1 MTASHF
7 PRIPANV
14 LKTILAGAA
23 LALLQACGGGGGGSS
38 SPDPTTPTSPTT
50 PTPPSITTYGSRT
63 LPGRLLV
70 NAPDGRAAR
79 LMDLSLGNQVSLPAS
94 TNASFD
100 VWSASQNGQTLVR
113 WTRDSGLN
121 SYPVAWFDAAT
132 LAARGTPQAVSSLLG
147 LSDLQLS
154 ADGKWALAQ
163 YGDNFQTDRRLTVF
177 DASNMSVQKQ
187 GSQLDGADIVGDPQA
202 WLPDGRYL
210 YLRAN
215 ELWVSSPTSTTS
227 ELVARLALPSNDAVD
242 NTSFVA
248 GQSSLAVS
256 PDGTRIAFTWRVKR
270 GNGMDTHI
278 FTARADGSDI
288 KQMTAVADTTDPLGY
303 AFGSPTWSPDG
314 QWLAFVL
321 YMNGATAAPVWP
333 QDSIGAAKVVGTTG
347 CAASPAYVLPASQA
361 QAQAFTW
368 PAVKQ
373 ELALKMLATTGG
385 GGEWVTTCSTLRWLP

>member
-1 MTASHF
+1 MTASMSL
-7 PRIPANV
+7 RIPANV

-23 LALLQACGGGGGGSS
+23 LALLQACGGGGSS
-38 SPDPTTPTSPTT
+38 SDPVTP
-50 PTPPSITTYGSRT
+50 PTPPTVPSISTYGSRT

-70 NAPDGRAAR
+70 NAPDGRGAR
-79 LMDLSLGNQVSLPAS
+79 LMNLATGNQVSLPAS

-113 WTRDSGLN
+113 WTRDTGLN
-121 SYPVAWFDAAT
+121 AYPVAWFDATT
-132 LAARGTPQAVSSLLG
+132 LAVRGTPQSVPSLLG
-147 LSDLQLS
+147 VSDLQLS
-154 ADGKWALAQ
+154 ADGKWVLAQ
-163 YGDNFQTDRRLTVF
+163 YGDNFQTNRRLTVF
-177 DASNMSVQKQ
+177 DAQSMSVQKT

-215 ELWVSSPTSTTS
+215 ELWVSSPTSATS
-227 ELVARLALPSNDAVD
+227 ERVASLALPSNDAVD
-242 NTSFVA
+242 NVSFVA

-278 FTARADGSDI
+278 FTARADGSDL
-288 KQMTAVADTTDPLGY
+288 KQMTAVAETTDPLSY
-303 AFGSPTWSPDG
+303 SFGSPTWSPDG
-314 QWLAFVL
+314 QWLAFVM

-333 QDSIGAAKVVGTTG
+333 QDTIGAARIVGTTG
-347 CAASPAYVLPASQA
+347 CTASPAYVLPVSQA
-361 QAQAFTW
+361 QPQAFTW

-373 ELALKMLATTGG
+373 DVAVKMLAMTGDT
-385 GGEWVTTCSTLRWLP
+385 GEWVTSCSTVRWLP